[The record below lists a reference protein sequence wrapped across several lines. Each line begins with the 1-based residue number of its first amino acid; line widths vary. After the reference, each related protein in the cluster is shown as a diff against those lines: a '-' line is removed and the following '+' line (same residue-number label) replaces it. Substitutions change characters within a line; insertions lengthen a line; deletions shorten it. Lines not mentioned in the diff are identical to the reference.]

1 MAGTPLR
8 GVRALHVTRQLF
20 VLVHFSASAFFSIA
34 SKSSVR
40 FVDVD
45 VVWVIVVGLPSHAG
59 ASLFYHEL
67 ILGFWC
73 RPSAS
78 NFAGGAPLSG
88 RPANMRRPNVA
99 STKSVFVIFDLC
111 SNARLYA

>member
-1 MAGTPLR
+1 MCD
-8 GVRALHVTRQLF
+8 
-20 VLVHFSASAFFSIA
+20 
-34 SKSSVR
+34 

-45 VVWVIVVGLPSHAG
+45 LVWVIVVGLPSHAG
-59 ASLFYHEL
+59 ASLFYHEF

-88 RPANMRRPNVA
+88 QPANMRRPIGR
-99 STKSVFVIFDLC
+99 STKSSFKVYC
-111 SNARLYA
+111 